1 MPEATNDP
9 TTQAIGAVLGRVP
22 SGVFIL
28 TASDG
33 QGKETGMLASWVQQ
47 AGFEP
52 PCVTVAVNQERYLH
66 DWLQQQP
73 HVVLNLV
80 GEGQFEWLK
89 HFGKG
94 FEPDEAAFED
104 LDIERTSQGTAILS
118 GALGYL
124 SGKISGQV
132 ATGDHTVYVVQ
143 IETAQLNAELSEVKP
158 MVHIRKDGFR
168 Y

>member
-1 MPEATNDP
+1 MPDATNDP

-28 TASDG
+28 TAADG
-33 QGKETGMLASWVQQ
+33 EGRETGMLASWVQQ
-47 AGFEP
+47 AGFAP
-52 PCVTVAVNQERYLH
+52 PCVTVAVNQDRYLNS
-66 DWLQQQP
+66 WFQQNP
-73 HVVLNLV
+73 HVVLNLI
-80 GEGQFEWLK
+80 GENQFQWLK

-104 LDIERTSQGTAILS
+104 IDVTRTPQGIAILT

-124 SGKISGQV
+124 SGSITGQV
-132 ATGDHTVYVVQ
+132 ATSDHTVYVVQ
-143 IETAQLNAELSEVKP
+143 IDMAQLDAELAELQP
-158 MVHIRKDGFR
+158 MVHVRKDGFR